1 MRTDD
6 SLLTL
11 TISAI
16 NVIGASLSEPH
27 TNGTALQD
35 ACVYVCLRTYVR
47 PYTENLNWTN
57 ENGGTRAFQICIR
70 AEVLCDEGLLNV

>member
-1 MRTDD
+1 MRVCPVRDITHVTKMIQLRMRTDD

-16 NVIGASLSEPH
+16 NVIGANLSEPH

-35 ACVYVCLRTYVR
+35 ACVYVCLRTYVVR
-47 PYTENLNWTN
+47 PYTENLN
-57 ENGGTRAFQICIR
+57 
-70 AEVLCDEGLLNV
+70 